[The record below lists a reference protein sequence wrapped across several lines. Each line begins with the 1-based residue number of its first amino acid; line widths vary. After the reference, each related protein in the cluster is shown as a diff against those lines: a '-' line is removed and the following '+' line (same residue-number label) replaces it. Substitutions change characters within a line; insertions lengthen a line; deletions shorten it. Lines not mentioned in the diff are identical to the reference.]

1 MAQDIQFAW
10 SLYHGYEN
18 YKDKHLYNR
27 RFKYSNILPLIYH
40 LKNKDIFTVKKAGES
55 AEGRD
60 IYLISI
66 GNGSKKIFCWSQMHG
81 DEPTATAAMFDIFNF
96 FLEENH
102 YTEFKNY
109 LLKNVTLFFMPMV
122 NPDGA
127 ELFQRRNIF
136 EIDLNRDAAQ
146 KQSPEAKILFSAF
159 DEIKPDFGFNLHDQ
173 DRANAA
179 GIGGKS
185 AAISFLAPPFDY
197 QKTINENRINSMML
211 IAEQYNLL
219 SEFIPGHIS
228 KYQDDYEPRA
238 FGDNFTKSG
247 SSVVLVESGGWRND
261 REKTFLR
268 KINFVSLLT
277 SFKSIAEKSYKNE
290 SVESYQLIPNNE
302 KLMMD
307 FIIRN
312 VSVRKFDH
320 NYTLDI
326 GINYEEVNINDSEN
340 DHFYYK
346 AKIEDIGDL
355 SVFSGYKELNA
366 EGLYL
371 MLGKTYEHVFNSIE
385 EIKNLDP
392 LPLLNKGITNLKL
405 NLNEIHDDFSP
416 VIFNIVLNNKDRKET
431 FKEEAVPNLIL
442 CNGRKWKYAI
452 INGFPI
458 KHSNIGR
465 KSGNAL
471 LFKA

>member
-18 YKDKHLYNR
+18 YKDKHLYSR
-27 RFKYSNILPLIYH
+27 RFKYSNILPLIYQ

-55 AEGRD
+55 VEGRD
-60 IYLISI
+60 IYSISI

-102 YTEFKNY
+102 YTEFKDN
-109 LLKNVTLFFMPMV
+109 LLNNTTLFFMPMV

-136 EIDLNRDAAQ
+136 EIDLNRDAVQ
-146 KQSPEAKILFSAF
+146 RQSPEAKILYSAF

-173 DRANAA
+173 DRANAT

-197 QKTINENRINSMML
+197 NKTLNENRINSMQL
-211 IAEQYNLL
+211 IVEQYDLL

-228 KYQDDYEPRA
+228 KYPDDFEPRA

-247 SSVVLVESGGWRND
+247 SSVVLIESGGWCDD
-261 REKTFLR
+261 REKEFLR
-268 KINFVSLLT
+268 KINFISLLT
-277 SFKSIAEKSYKNE
+277 SFKSIAEESYKNE
-290 SVESYQLIPNNE
+290 SVESYQSIPDNE

-312 VSVRKFDH
+312 VSVRKFNH
-320 NYTLDI
+320 TYSLDI
-326 GINYEEVNINDSEN
+326 GINYEEISTYDR
-340 DHFYYK
+340 DQFYYK
-346 AKIEDIGDL
+346 ARIEDIGDL
-355 SVFSGYKELNA
+355 SVYSGYKELNA
-366 EGLYL
+366 DGLYL
-371 MLGKTYEHVFNSIE
+371 ILGKTYEQEFNSIE
-385 EIKNLDP
+385 EIKKLDP
-392 LPLLNKGITNLKL
+392 LPLLSKGITNIKL
-405 NLNEIHDDFSP
+405 NLSEIEDKFSP
-416 VIFNIVLNNKDRKET
+416 AIFNIILNNKERKEKL
-431 FKEEAVPNLIL
+431 KEEAIPNFIL
-442 CNGRKWKYAI
+442 CNNKKWKYAI
-452 INGFPI
+452 INGFPVEKNTI
-458 KHSNIGR
+458 RR
-465 KSGNAL
+465 KNGNAL
-471 LFKA
+471 IF